1 MSSNS
6 NNDLGKFLRDYA
18 EWEVNALLWISLIT
32 ITYLLLNKVVN
43 LLRLWNHARK
53 IPGPPSSSFYGHS
66 RLLSRQ
72 RVTEV
77 LAESHEK
84 YGSVVKLWLCPTK
97 LLVSVKEPGLIKE
110 MLLKAEDKLPLT
122 GKAFH
127 LAFGQSSLFASSFDK
142 VQKIRESL
150 AVELNG
156 RLLERENIYYT
167 KIVDS
172 VMERI
177 YEIMGKG
184 SIDCRMASQQ
194 MAFTMLG
201 ATIFGDA
208 FLAWS
213 HATIYEEL
221 LMTIAKDACF
231 WASYRVTPFW
241 KRGFWRYH
249 HLCTKLKCLTQDIVL
264 QCRRNCKLF
273 CNIDQSSHNETVN
286 AGLEAALGGPSC
298 SDALKPD
305 NVLSLELNGHL
316 NVKEEPCGNIMG
328 VMFHGCLTTAGLVG
342 NILERLA
349 THQEIQDKIY
359 SEIIMARNGSVKE
372 GEIRVDKILLLLATV
387 YESAR
392 LLPAGPLLQRCSL
405 KDDLTLKNGVTI
417 PAGAVLVVPVQLV
430 QMDKRSWGSDAKQ
443 FNPYR
448 FLSETGSQSDQ
459 AYSTS
464 FAGATDEHVD
474 PGKGSFVLNNPN
486 DNAAFLPFGSG
497 SRACIGQKFIIQ
509 GVATLFA
516 SLLELYEIR
525 LQPGSENN
533 PKPTMDNC
541 VFQLLPSPNII
552 FVRRNN

>member
-1 MSSNS
+1 MGSSSN
-6 NNDLGKFLRDYA
+6 DDPGKFLREYA
-18 EWEVNALLWISLIT
+18 QWEINAFLWISLIT
-32 ITYLLLNKVVN
+32 ITYLLLDKVIN
-43 LLRLWNHARK
+43 LLRLWSHARK
-53 IPGPPSSSFYGHS
+53 IPGPPSSSFCGHS

-72 RVTEV
+72 SLTEV

-84 YGSVVKLWLCPTK
+84 YGSVVKLWLGPTK
-97 LLVSVKEPGLIKE
+97 LLVSVKEPALIKE

-122 GKAFH
+122 GKAFR
-127 LAFGQSSLFASSFDK
+127 LAFGQLSLFASSFDK
-142 VQKIRESL
+142 VQKKRESL
-150 AVELNG
+150 GMELNG
-156 RLLERENIYYT
+156 RILERRNINYA

-172 VMERI
+172 AMERI
-177 YEIMGKG
+177 NEIMGKG

-201 ATIFGDA
+201 ATVFGDA

-213 HATIYEEL
+213 KATIYEEL

-241 KRGFWRYH
+241 KRGFWMYQ
-249 HLCTKLKCLTQDIVL
+249 HLCTKLKCLTQDIVQ
-264 QCRRNCKLF
+264 QCRRNCKSF
-273 CNIDQSSHNETVN
+273 CNTDQSSHAVN
-286 AGLEAALGGPSC
+286 AGLETALGGPSC
-298 SDALKPD
+298 SDVLKPD
-305 NVLSLELNGHL
+305 NVFSQQLNGHI

-342 NILERLA
+342 NILARLA

-359 SEIIMARNGSVKE
+359 SEIIKAQNESVKE
-372 GEIRVDKILLLLATV
+372 DQISVDKMLLLLATI

-405 KDDLTLKNGVTI
+405 KDDFTLKTGVTI

-430 QMDKRSWGSDAKQ
+430 QMDNCSWGSDANQ

-448 FLSETGSQSDQ
+448 FLSETGRQSDQ
-459 AYSTS
+459 AHNNS
-464 FAGATDEHVD
+464 FAGATDDHVD
-474 PGKGSFVLNNPN
+474 PGQSSFVLNDPN
-486 DNAAFLPFGSG
+486 DNTAFLPFGSG

-516 SLLELYEIR
+516 SLLERYEIR
-525 LQPGSENN
+525 LQPGLENN
-533 PKPTMDNC
+533 LKPTMNNC
-541 VFQLLPSPNII
+541 VVQLLPSPKIV
-552 FVRRNN
+552 FVRRDS